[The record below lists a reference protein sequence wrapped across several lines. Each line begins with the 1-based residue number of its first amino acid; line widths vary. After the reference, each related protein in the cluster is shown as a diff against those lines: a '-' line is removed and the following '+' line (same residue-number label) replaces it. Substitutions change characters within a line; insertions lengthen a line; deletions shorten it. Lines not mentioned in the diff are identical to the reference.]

1 MQQQKNYLKQTQK
14 QPIRE
19 LQTHNR
25 TESPLGSEEFIKQ
38 AEILLK
44 REDLIKRK
52 SEPKVK
58 EIS

>member
-1 MQQQKNYLKQTQK
+1 MQQQRNYLKQTQK

-38 AEILLK
+38 AEK
-44 REDLIKRK
+44 
-52 SEPKVK
+52 
-58 EIS
+58 